1 MKKLKLVLATSIL
14 LGSSAMAAGYVES
27 YKETDKVVANLAT
40 VITANYDYLEVNSK
54 KLVDAVTALQKEP
67 VIANLRIAQ
76 DAWREA
82 RIGFEI
88 SEAHL
93 FGPVVSLSID
103 PALDSWPLDT
113 EQLALSANI
122 VKGLA
127 EADIEKFVAS
137 LNHDV
142 TGFHAVEYLLFGS
155 ENDRKVEDL
164 KKADLAYL
172 LLLTQIIYD
181 KSAELKTAW
190 VEKNEEEGLPAYAEL
205 LTTSAKGNQVY
216 ADSKAAVE
224 EYVAGMITIIDEVG
238 TGKLIDPL
246 GDSLATANPMLVES
260 QYSWNS
266 TTDFFWDMA
275 GVWQIWYGDSV
286 LTGDEGQGI
295 RDIVAAKNKELAEQ
309 IDTEINNAL
318 GQMVA
323 ISYSQYESG
332 SGGIL
337 KAKGD
342 IIALA
347 QLIDKDDK
355 EQAFRS
361 QISAVS
367 GRKRIA
373 KAEAALDALSKTLT
387 EKVLPEL

>member
-1 MKKLKLVLATSIL
+1 MKKLKLVAALSVFLGTSALAQ
-14 LGSSAMAAGYVES
+14 GYVES
-27 YKETDKVVANLAT
+27 YKETDKVVNNLAN
-40 VITANYDYLEVNSK
+40 VIVANYDYLEVNSK
-54 KLVDAVTALQKEP
+54 KLLDAVTALQKEP
-67 VIANLRIAQ
+67 VIANLRKAQ
-76 DAWREA
+76 DAWRDA

-93 FGPVVSLSID
+93 FGPVVSLAID

-113 EQLALSANI
+113 EQLALSADI
-122 VKGLA
+122 VKTLK

-137 LNHDV
+137 LNSDV
-142 TGFHAVEYLLFGS
+142 TGFHAVEYLLFGR

-172 LLLTQIIYD
+172 GLLTQIIYD

-190 VEKNEEEGLPAYAEL
+190 VEKNEEEGLPAYSQL
-205 LTTSAKGNQVY
+205 LTSSAKGNEVY
-216 ADSKAAVE
+216 GNTKAAVE
-224 EYVAGMITIIDEVG
+224 EYVAGMITIVDEVG

-246 GDSLATANPMLVES
+246 GDSVATANPMLVES

-266 TTDFFWDMA
+266 TTDFFWDIV
-275 GVWQIWYGDSV
+275 GVWQIWYGTSV
-286 LTGDEGQGI
+286 LNGDDGLGV
-295 RDIVAAKNKELAEQ
+295 RDIVAAKDAALAEQ
-309 IDTEINNAL
+309 IDAEINDAL
-318 GQMVA
+318 GKIVA
-323 ISYSQYESG
+323 VSYSQYENG

-342 IIALA
+342 IISLA

-361 QISAVS
+361 QISSVS

-387 EKVLPEL
+387 EKVLPQL